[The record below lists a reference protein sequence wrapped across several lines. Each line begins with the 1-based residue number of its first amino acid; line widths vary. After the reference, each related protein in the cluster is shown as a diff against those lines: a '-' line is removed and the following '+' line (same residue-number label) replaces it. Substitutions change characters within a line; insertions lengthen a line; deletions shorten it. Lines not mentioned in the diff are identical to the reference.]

1 MALDVQGVG
10 NSSSCSRS
18 TWRQKKYDV
27 FVSFRGEDTRRSFTD
42 HLYAALGRKGITT
55 FRDNEDLE
63 RGQIIKP
70 SLFQAIEESSSAIV
84 VLSKNYATSK
94 WCLDE
99 LVKILDSKKYLGL
112 HVFPIFY
119 GVDPSN
125 VRHQRESFAKA
136 FEKHE
141 ETFAHDRMKVQRWRG
156 ALKDVADLAGW
167 NSENR

>member
-10 NSSSCSRS
+10 DSSSCSRS
-18 TWRQKKYDV
+18 TWRQKKYDA
-27 FVSFRGEDTRRSFTD
+27 F
-42 HLYAALGRKGITT
+42 GITT
-55 FRDNEDLE
+55 FTDDEDLE

-70 SLFQAIEESSSAIV
+70 SLSQAIEESSSAI
-84 VLSKNYATSK
+84 
-94 WCLDE
+94 D
-99 LVKILDSKKYLGL
+99 KYLGL

-125 VRHQRESFAKA
+125 VRHQRERFAEA

-141 ETFAHDRMKVQRWRG
+141 ETFAHDRMKVHRWRG